1 MSEMTLKPNEKLDVR
16 NILKDLDKYEPKRR
30 GWTWRKPA
38 PNLEMG
44 PFTYHDV
51 SEPLKQ
57 SVGLPP
63 AKYFGDID
71 PQPLPVITTEIAS
84 GRFEDEYPPHAHG
97 RLARRRPHPWSSGIW
112 ASPTSTA

>member
-51 SEPLKQ
+51 CPS
-57 SVGLPP
+57 
-63 AKYFGDID
+63 
-71 PQPLPVITTEIAS
+71 
-84 GRFEDEYPPHAHG
+84 R
-97 RLARRRPHPWSSGIW
+97 
-112 ASPTSTA
+112 

>member
-84 GRFEDEYPPHAHG
+84 GCAWPPGTA
-97 RLARRRPHPWSSGIW
+97 PTTSWSSGIW

>member
-63 AKYFGDID
+63 AQYF
-71 PQPLPVITTEIAS
+71 P
-84 GRFEDEYPPHAHG
+84 
-97 RLARRRPHPWSSGIW
+97 W
-112 ASPTSTA
+112 ASRWPVSGMERFFSLDSL

>member
-44 PFTYHDV
+44 PFTYHDDPR
-51 SEPLKQ
+51 EPP
-57 SVGLPP
+57 SS
-63 AKYFGDID
+63 
-71 PQPLPVITTEIAS
+71 TEALL
-84 GRFEDEYPPHAHG
+84 
-97 RLARRRPHPWSSGIW
+97 RLW
-112 ASPTSTA
+112 

>member
-51 SEPLKQ
+51 SVQNNNHHLKSHTRQ
-57 SVGLPP
+57 TLN
-63 AKYFGDID
+63 
-71 PQPLPVITTEIAS
+71 
-84 GRFEDEYPPHAHG
+84 
-97 RLARRRPHPWSSGIW
+97 RPDY
-112 ASPTSTA
+112 

>member
-16 NILKDLDKYEPKRR
+16 NILKDLDRYEPKRR

-71 PQPLPVITTEIAS
+71 PQPLPVITTERTISAACAW
-84 GRFEDEYPPHAHG
+84 PPGTA
-97 RLARRRPHPWSSGIW
+97 PTTSWSSGIW
-112 ASPTSTA
+112 ASPISTA

>member
-57 SVGLPP
+57 SVGLPRQVLRRYRPP
-63 AKYFGDID
+63 A
-71 PQPLPVITTEIAS
+71 AS
-84 GRFEDEYPPHAHG
+84 GHHDRDC
-97 RLARRRPHPWSSGIW
+97 LRPL
-112 ASPTSTA
+112 

>member
-84 GRFEDEYPPHAHG
+84 AALRTISAACAWPPGTA
-97 RLARRRPHPWSSGIW
+97 PTTSWSSGIW

>member
-63 AKYFGDID
+63 AKYFGDIERRS
-71 PQPLPVITTEIAS
+71 PPAALRTISAACAWPPGTAPTTS
-84 GRFEDEYPPHAHG
+84 
-97 RLARRRPHPWSSGIW
+97 WSSGIW

>member
-16 NILKDLDKYEPKRR
+16 NILKDLDRYEPKRR

-63 AKYFGDID
+63 AKDFGDID
-71 PQPLPVITTEIAS
+71 PRFRSSRPRSPPAALRTISAACAWPPGTAPTTS
-84 GRFEDEYPPHAHG
+84 
-97 RLARRRPHPWSSGIW
+97 WSSGIW
-112 ASPTSTA
+112 ASPISTA

>member
-16 NILKDLDKYEPKRR
+16 NILKDLDRYEPKRR

-51 SEPLKQ
+51 SERRPSPGQVLRRYR
-57 SVGLPP
+57 PP
-63 AKYFGDID
+63 A
-71 PQPLPVITTEIAS
+71 AS
-84 GRFEDEYPPHAHG
+84 GHHDRDC
-97 RLARRRPHPWSSGIW
+97 LRPL
-112 ASPTSTA
+112 

>member
-51 SEPLKQ
+51 SPGQVLRRYR
-57 SVGLPP
+57 PP
-63 AKYFGDID
+63 A
-71 PQPLPVITTEIAS
+71 AS
-84 GRFEDEYPPHAHG
+84 GHHDRDC
-97 RLARRRPHPWSSGIW
+97 LRPL
-112 ASPTSTA
+112 

>member
-63 AKYFGDID
+63 R
-71 PQPLPVITTEIAS
+71 LPPAALRTISAACAWPPGTAPTTS
-84 GRFEDEYPPHAHG
+84 
-97 RLARRRPHPWSSGIW
+97 WSSGIW

>member
-71 PQPLPVITTEIAS
+71 PPPLPGIRLPPAALRTISAACAWPPGTAPTTS
-84 GRFEDEYPPHAHG
+84 
-97 RLARRRPHPWSSGIW
+97 WSSGIW